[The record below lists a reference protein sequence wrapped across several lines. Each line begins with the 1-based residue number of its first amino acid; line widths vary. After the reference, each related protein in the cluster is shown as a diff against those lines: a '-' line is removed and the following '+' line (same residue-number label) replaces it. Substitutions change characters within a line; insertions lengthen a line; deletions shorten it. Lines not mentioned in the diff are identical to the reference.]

1 MKQIRPDADLR
12 TTTAA
17 PTASPSMRGA
27 VFFHPREVL
36 KHPRLSPADKRALLA
51 GWASDACAV
60 EGRPAWRQ
68 LPDTGA
74 VVPVDEILA
83 ALRELD
89 RKSLH

>member
-12 TTTAA
+12 TTSAA
-17 PTASPSMRGA
+17 PIASPSMRGD

-36 KHPRLSPADKRALLA
+36 EHPRLSPADKRALLA

-74 VVPVDEILA
+74 VVAVDEIHA